1 MVTDVLLRLK
11 PELALTLYS
20 EDYAGGTYVGY
31 GFTLRALSDKSC
43 IIFNS
48 WVRKSALTSKT
59 ADGFFTEYMAKPE
72 NSFVKAY
79 KAGDPN
85 ISAVLFAGSDD
96 NQTAADIKRFITDIV
111 KYYSA
116 NYYSNACAK
125 CNSSIGLT
133 FAKAA
138 DGNIKQLCKM
148 CVQSEEDEAEKAM
161 SAGQPTP
168 VQPAVNNQPAF
179 NPAQPVSMQSAPQQ
193 NAGMYGMP
201 AGGAPAQPTPIQSV
215 PQQNTGMYGMPT
227 GGATAQ
233 PVMNNSQPIN
243 AVSPAVAP
251 IPVPDTGNDT
261 MAAIDPATAPES
273 TGYSTAQSL
282 AELKPP
288 TNGNL
293 PPINGGFSQPTPMPM
308 NNGGFSQ
315 QTINGGF
322 VQQPMNTFGNDG
334 RFVAGRPTAIVQESK
349 PLMGILGAILFS
361 LIGCAVWILIGKLGY
376 ISYLGGVA
384 MAFSTIFGYHLFG
397 KKFDVLGLITSIVI
411 VLIMVLLS
419 NMFICAWQI
428 VSEPG
433 IDEALSLLGY
443 EGFFSV
449 FFGLFDLMKQVD
461 LLTGLEGMDSMT
473 GSFISDLVIGYVVSG
488 IATVAIGVS
497 MLKKER

>member
-1 MVTDVLLRLK
+1 
-11 PELALTLYS
+11 
-20 EDYAGGTYVGY
+20 
-31 GFTLRALSDKSC
+31 
-43 IIFNS
+43 
-48 WVRKSALTSKT
+48 
-59 ADGFFTEYMAKPE
+59 MAKPE

-148 CVQSEEDEAEKAM
+148 CVQSEEDEAEKAV
-161 SAGQPTP
+161 SAQQTTP
-168 VQPAVNNQPAF
+168 VQPAINNQPSF
-179 NPAQPVSMQSAPQQ
+179 NPAQPATNDQQTFNQAQPVPQPDT
-193 NAGMYGMP
+193 GVYGVP
-201 AGGAPAQPTPIQSV
+201 IGGAPVPPVTNNFQTENVIPAMGGTPLPSSQS
-215 PQQNTGMYGMPT
+215 
-227 GGATAQ
+227 
-233 PVMNNSQPIN
+233 
-243 AVSPAVAP
+243 
-251 IPVPDTGNDT
+251 GNDA

-293 PPINGGFSQPTPMPM
+293 PPINGGFSQPAYSPM
-308 NNGGFSQ
+308 NN
-315 QTINGGF
+315 NGGF
-322 VQQPMNTFGNDG
+322 VQQPMNGGFVQQPMSSFANDG

-349 PLMGILGAILFS
+349 PLMGILGALLFS
-361 LIGCAVWILIGKLGY
+361 LIGCAIWIIIGKLGY

-473 GSFISDLVIGYVVSG
+473 GTFIIDLVIGYIVSG

-497 MLKKER
+497 MLKKTDKTNIKLTPLF

>member
-1 MVTDVLLRLK
+1 MVTDVLLHLK
-11 PELALTLYS
+11 PELALTLYA

-79 KAGDPN
+79 KVSDPN

-96 NQTAADIKRFITDIV
+96 NKTTSDIKRFITDIV
-111 KYYSA
+111 KYFSA

-125 CNSSIGLT
+125 CNSSIGLG

-148 CVQSEEDEAEKAM
+148 CVQSEEDEAEKAV
-161 SAGQPTP
+161 SAQQTTP
-168 VQPAVNNQPAF
+168 VQPAINNQPSF
-179 NPAQPVSMQSAPQQ
+179 NPAQPATNDQQTFNQAQPVPQPDT
-193 NAGMYGMP
+193 GVYGVP
-201 AGGAPAQPTPIQSV
+201 IGGAPVPPVTNNFQTENVIPAMGGTPLPSSQS
-215 PQQNTGMYGMPT
+215 
-227 GGATAQ
+227 
-233 PVMNNSQPIN
+233 
-243 AVSPAVAP
+243 
-251 IPVPDTGNDT
+251 GNDA

-293 PPINGGFSQPTPMPM
+293 PPINGGFSQPAYSPM
-308 NNGGFSQ
+308 NN
-315 QTINGGF
+315 NGGF
-322 VQQPMNTFGNDG
+322 VQQPMNGGFVQQPTSSFANDG

-349 PLMGILGAILFS
+349 PLMGILGALLFS
-361 LIGCAVWILIGKLGY
+361 LIGCAIWIIIGKLGY

-473 GSFISDLVIGYVVSG
+473 GTFISDLVIGYIVSG

-497 MLKKER
+497 MLKKDR